1 MVMKV
6 VSVGKIIWEN
16 GGWFYLCTLFADSVV
31 IEANRISILVGIKK
45 LICIFFQFSI
55 ASYSMC
61 VRLCKSDP

>member
-1 MVMKV
+1 MNMV
-6 VSVGKIIWEN
+6 SIGRIIWED
-16 GGWFYLCTLFADSVV
+16 GSWLYLCTQFADSVV
-31 IEANRISILVGIKK
+31 IEANRISILVGIGK